1 MSEEKK
7 SNQEVSKVDTLLV
20 RICEEQTLWIV
31 RDSININ
38 ISEYPELEGMSEEE
52 MQEYIKDNSSEMA
65 APSNCNWADS
75 LYDALVQQDVIREK
89 DTNYDTFV
97 YFD

>member
-1 MSEEKK
+1 
-7 SNQEVSKVDTLLV
+7 
-20 RICEEQTLWIV
+20 
-31 RDSININ
+31 
-38 ISEYPELEGMSEEE
+38 MSEEE